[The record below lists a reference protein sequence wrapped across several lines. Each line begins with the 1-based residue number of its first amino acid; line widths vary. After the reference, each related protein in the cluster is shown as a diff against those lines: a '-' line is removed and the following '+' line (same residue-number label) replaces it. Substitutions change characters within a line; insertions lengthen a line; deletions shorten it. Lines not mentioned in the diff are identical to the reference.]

1 MRDRGAATLCTGARV
16 ILMTP
21 VVALVGHPTGPHTLV
36 LREGGKIVKR
46 PVWLL
51 AMVVPW
57 PLPDP
62 EDG

>member
-1 MRDRGAATLCTGARV
+1 V